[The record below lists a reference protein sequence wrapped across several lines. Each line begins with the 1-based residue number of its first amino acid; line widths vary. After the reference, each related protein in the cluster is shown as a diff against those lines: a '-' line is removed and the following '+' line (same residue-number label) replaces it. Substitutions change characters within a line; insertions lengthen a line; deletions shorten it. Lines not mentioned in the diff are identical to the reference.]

1 MNTPGWN
8 GTVPVDRDFLVS
20 GERLAEA
27 RRARLT
33 VVCVAIALLVLA
45 GLALVL
51 FSPGAG
57 TRFSLSAGSIVL
69 AVLAVLL
76 LVRIALIAR
85 KASSGVGADGSVLR
99 LSPEGVT
106 VSGDAF
112 VPWHALSGAWALDS
126 APALRARAE
135 KTVFGLPGRIMLR
148 AGTNTA
154 SITLGILDVAL
165 VRDPATRATRFATL
179 PSGATPA
186 RIELAFGSYF
196 GTAELHEAFAAMRA
210 ALPPEVPVRLCS
222 GALDYAAAWAGTADD
237 VETIRQ
243 REASQTQ

>member
-1 MNTPGWN
+1 MNDPGWHD
-8 GTVPVDRDFLVS
+8 TVPVDRDFRVTA
-20 GERLAEA
+20 ERLAEA

-33 VVCVAIALLVLA
+33 VVCTAIVLLVLA

-51 FSPGAG
+51 FPPGAG
-57 TRFSLSAGSIVL
+57 TRFSLSAASIVL

-76 LVRIALIAR
+76 LVRIALIAK
-85 KASSGVGADGSVLR
+85 KANSCVAADGSVLR

-112 VPWHALSGAWALDS
+112 VPWHALSGAWALNS

-135 KTVFGLPGRIMLR
+135 RTVFGLPGRIMLR

-154 SITLGILDVAL
+154 SITLGVADVGL
-165 VRDPATRATRFATL
+165 VRDPAARATRFATL

-186 RIELAFGSYF
+186 RLELAFGSHF
-196 GTAELHEAFAAMRA
+196 GTAELREAVSAMRA
-210 ALPPEVPVRLCS
+210 ALPAEVPVRLCN
-222 GALDYAAAWAGTADD
+222 GALDYAAAWAGTSDD

-243 REASQTQ
+243 REASQT